1 MSLINP
7 ALLYGFAFIAIPV
20 LLHFLM
26 RVKPKKFMFPALRL
40 IQKRRLQNVRRM
52 RLRHVWLLLL
62 RIAVLAAIVGAL
74 LRPSLPAAT
83 SAGRRS
89 RATS

>member
-52 RLRHVWLLLL
+52 RLRHATRLFDSDVALSAEQLSTLC
-62 RIAVLAAIVGAL
+62 AADVLV
-74 LRPSLPAAT
+74 
-83 SAGRRS
+83 S
-89 RATS
+89 RVFSGGLT